1 MRGSKQRVKYQISSS
16 GRHDAAREI
25 KQRAENPD
33 TFKTGNAVLSALSN
47 NFNVTLTKAL
57 PKGDNCCDLIIETE
71 SE

>member
-1 MRGSKQRVKYQISSS
+1 MCIGNEIIKNQMSAEKN
-16 GRHDAAREI
+16 HNAAREI